1 MIHLRCSDQKCATT
15 LELHERAV
23 ACPRCHDLLEIAY
36 SPCPLDP
43 LDLRAR
49 WQRRRGSH
57 DVRDRSGVWRFRE
70 FLPDVY
76 APENIVT
83 LQEGNVPVLPGW
95 RSAAFGGLKSVQFK
109 HLGWNPTGCFKDVGM
124 TVGMTE
130 AKHVGAKVVGCAST
144 GNTAG
149 SLAAYAARA
158 GIAARVYLPKGA
170 VSLAKLAQSLEHG
183 AEVVEID
190 GNFDKA
196 LADLLATASG
206 ELYFLNSISPF
217 RVEGQKTVIFELLDQ
232 LDWQPPD
239 FIVLPGGNLG
249 NTAAF
254 GKALEELKAA
264 GLIQQVPRLVVVQ
277 AEGANPLARMWREG
291 RSEIEPVENPT
302 TAATAIRIGAPRSWK
317 KAIRALRFTNG
328 LALDVTDEEIAEA
341 KSVIGRDGIGCE
353 PASATTLAGIRK
365 LASAGT
371 IDKDASVVAIL
382 TGHLLKD
389 PDYIL
394 KNLHAKAEDRFA
406 GEIPAR
412 SSARGPQSVAGVHRN
427 GHEDKIEISVP
438 GSIANLGPGLDTLA
452 VAVQLYL
459 NVCAKRMHGLNEL
472 SFEFKGFE
480 LKGRNSIERAFRH
493 LAAKHSPTF
502 PSLKIEVSS
511 DIPLCSGL
519 GSSAAATVAGLRLYD
534 AVAAPCSIDELLN
547 VACELE
553 GHPDN
558 ATAALLGGLTTSCQL
573 SAGSVV
579 ATTTEW
585 PEEIGFVV
593 LTPKLALETS
603 ASRQV
608 LPHDVSR
615 ADAVFNAQRVALLL
629 QAIHTHQYSLLKEA
643 MCDRWH
649 QPFRRS
655 LVPGLEKALALEH
668 PDLVGVCLSGAG
680 PSIVAL
686 AEKNLQAIA
695 SLLSQCY
702 APLEIPYRIH
712 LLRAHPPCGRL
723 DGHVALIG
731 QGVEPPEEFRHLTTI
746 PVAR

>member
-1 MIHLRCSDQKCATT
+1 M
-15 LELHERAV
+15 
-23 ACPRCHDLLEIAY
+23 
-36 SPCPLDP
+36 
-43 LDLRAR
+43 
-49 WQRRRGSH
+49 
-57 DVRDRSGVWRFRE
+57 RDRSGVWRFRE

-83 LQEGNVPVLPGW
+83 LQEGNVPVLPGS
-95 RSAAFGGLKSVQFK
+95 RSAGFGGLKTVHFK
-109 HLGWNPTGCFKDVGM
+109 HLGWNPTGCFKDLGM

-130 AKHVGAKVVGCAST
+130 AKHVGAKVVACAST
-144 GNTAG
+144 GNTAA

-158 GIAARVYLPKGA
+158 GITARVYLPKGA

-190 GNFDKA
+190 GNFDNA
-196 LADLLATASG
+196 LAELLATASG

-232 LDWQPPD
+232 LDWRPPD

-264 GLIQQVPRLVVVQ
+264 GLIEQVPRLVVVQ
-277 AEGANPLARMWREG
+277 AAGANPLARMWREG
-291 RSEIEPVENPT
+291 RSEIEPLENPT

-328 LALDVTDEEIAEA
+328 LALDVTDAEIAEA

-365 LASAGT
+365 LVADGVMN
-371 IDKDASVVAIL
+371 KDASVVAIL

-394 KNLHAKAEDRFA
+394 KNLQETPEHRVPEAVPVGSAVRAK
-406 GEIPAR
+406 
-412 SSARGPQSVAGVHRN
+412 QSVTAGNSN
-427 GHEDKIEISVP
+427 GHEKHADISVP

-459 NVCAKRMHGLNEL
+459 NVCAKRMPGSNEL
-472 SFEFKGFE
+472 RFEFKNFE

-493 LAAKHSPTF
+493 LADKHSTTF
-502 PSLKIEVSS
+502 PSLHIEVSS
-511 DIPLCSGL
+511 EIPLCSGL
-519 GSSAAATVAGLRLYD
+519 GSSAAATVAGLRLYQ
-534 AVAAPCSIDELLN
+534 AVAGPCSTEELLTA
-547 VACELE
+547 ACELE

-573 SAGSVV
+573 QDGSVV
-579 ATTTEW
+579 ATTTPW
-585 PEEIGFVV
+585 PDEIRFIV
-593 LTPKLALETS
+593 LTPELALETS
-603 ASRQV
+603 ASRRV
-608 LPHDVSR
+608 LPQDVSR
-615 ADAVFNAQRVALLL
+615 ADAVFNAQRVALFL
-629 QAIHTHQYSLLKEA
+629 QAVQTRQYSLLKEA

-649 QPFRRS
+649 QPFRHA

-668 PDLVGVCLSGAG
+668 PHLLGVCLSGAG

-686 AEKNLQAIA
+686 ATKNFSEL
-695 SLLSQCY
+695 SELLSLCY
-702 APLEIPYRIH
+702 APLQIPHRVHI
-712 LLRAHPPCGRL
+712 LRAHQPCATPSP
-723 DGHVALIG
+723 DD
-731 QGVEPPEEFRHLTTI
+731 
-746 PVAR
+746 VARTIQSFSPLSKSIPQLNA

>member
-1 MIHLRCSDQKCATT
+1 MIHLRCSDPKCATT

-23 ACPRCHDLLEIAY
+23 ACPRCRDLLEVSY

-83 LQEGNVPVLPGW
+83 LQEGNVPVLPGS
-95 RSAAFGGLKSVQFK
+95 RSAGFGGLNRVQFK
-109 HLGWNPTGCFKDVGM
+109 HLGWNPTGCFKDLGM

-130 AKHVGAKVVGCAST
+130 AKHVGAKFVACAST
-144 GNTAG
+144 GNTAAA
-149 SLAAYAARA
+149 LAAYAARA

-190 GNFDKA
+190 GNFDNA
-196 LADLLATASG
+196 LAELLATASA

-217 RVEGQKTVIFELLDQ
+217 RIEGQKTVIFELLDQ
-232 LDWQPPD
+232 LDWRPPD

-254 GKALEELKAA
+254 GKALEELKVA
-264 GLIQQVPRLVVVQ
+264 GLIEQVPRLAVVQ
-277 AEGANPLARMWREG
+277 AAGANPLARMWRER

-317 KAIRALRFTNG
+317 KAIRALHFTNG
-328 LALDVTDEEIAEA
+328 VALDVTEEEIAEA

-365 LASAGT
+365 LVAQGI

-394 KNLHAKAEDRFA
+394 RKLQAKTQH
-406 GEIPAR
+406 
-412 SSARGPQSVAGVHRN
+412 RGPEAVPVGSAGRASSVVPVRPN
-427 GHEDKIEISVP
+427 GHEENIEISVP
-438 GSIANLGPGLDTLA
+438 ASIANLGPGLDTLA
-452 VAVQLYL
+452 VAVQQYL
-459 NVCAKRMHGLNEL
+459 DICAKRMPGSNEL
-472 SFEFKGFE
+472 TFEFKNFE
-480 LKGRNSIERAFRH
+480 LKGHNSIERAFRH
-493 LAAKHSPTF
+493 LAGKHTTTF
-502 PSLKIEVSS
+502 PSLHIEVTSE
-511 DIPLCSGL
+511 IPLCSGL
-519 GSSAAATVAGLRLYD
+519 GSSAAATVAGLRLYE
-534 AVAAPCSIDELLN
+534 AVAGPCSTEELLT
-547 VACELE
+547 AAAELE

-558 ATAALLGGLTTSCQL
+558 ATAALLGGLTSCCQL
-573 SAGSVV
+573 KNGSVV
-579 ATTTEW
+579 ATTVPW
-585 PEEIGFVV
+585 PDEIRFVV
-593 LTPKLALETS
+593 LTPELALETS
-603 ASRQV
+603 ASRRV
-608 LPHDVSR
+608 LPQGVSR
-615 ADAVFNAQRVALLL
+615 EDAVFNAQRVALFL
-629 QAIHTHQYSLLKEA
+629 QALHTRQYSLLKEA

-649 QPFRRS
+649 QPFRHS
-655 LVPGLEKALALEH
+655 LVPGLDKALGLRH
-668 PDLVGVCLSGAG
+668 PDLLGICLGGAG

-686 AEKNLQAIA
+686 AQRNAGEIA
-695 SLLSQCY
+695 KLLSDCY
-702 APLEIPYRIH
+702 ESLQIRHRVQI
-712 LLRAHPPCGRL
+712 LRAHQPYP
-723 DGHVALIG
+723 HALEHRSPG
-731 QGVEPPEEFRHLTTI
+731 TLCHDVPAGDSI
-746 PVAR
+746 PAAL